1 MDRGRSSDVERLF
14 LTNLNPASVDPE
26 EIVDRDGDAQWLHD
40 GMTAWLG
47 SRDPRPGG
55 AFCILG
61 DKGIGK
67 SILTRRVIAQLR
79 EVHAATTLFVT
90 VDCRPAR
97 SQRDI
102 FQRAASQLL
111 EELKGRRDVA
121 EPLKAAV
128 QAFAAL
134 TRFDEVTL
142 RKAHEHL
149 IQFKVGLDLGGST
162 SLFKWLDTTF
172 GISLTRSKKLIESLE
187 GSISVNAA
195 LLHEAFVQLIEDIH
209 RSAKL
214 RVVLY
219 LDNLEELRHETIA
232 RPISVREEVRGEV
245 EALLDLSEAPL
256 GLIINMRTYYSSV
269 LTRRISKRRTL
280 GPLTRAEHLN
290 ILTRRIQRERSEVKK
305 RVEQDPGIQASLQQ
319 LASMAHTPLA
329 FLAWAEFVLEEG
341 LYANSDMREAL
352 RGRLRNHYPDLV
364 ADIPKIAALFAD
376 NQATVNVEAVRD
388 ACGQSE
394 LILRKLLDQQVLL
407 PDNYWDPSEFHL
419 DPELGFLIGRG
430 GSRDG

>member
-1 MDRGRSSDVERLF
+1 MERLF

-67 SILTRRVIAQLR
+67 SILTRRVIDQLR
-79 EVHAATTLFVT
+79 EIHLATTLFVT

-111 EELKGRRDVA
+111 EELEGRQDVTQA
-121 EPLKAAV
+121 LMAAV
-128 QAFAAL
+128 RAFAAL

-149 IQFKVGLDLGGST
+149 IQFKVGLDLGGAT
-162 SLFKWLDTTF
+162 SLFKWLDTTL

-187 GSISVNAA
+187 GSITVNAS
-195 LLHEAFVQLIEDIH
+195 LLHEAFVQLVEDIH
-209 RSAKL
+209 RTAKL

-219 LDNLEELRHETIA
+219 LDNLEELRHEMIA
-232 RPISVREEVRGEV
+232 RPASVREEVRGEV

-280 GPLTRAEHLN
+280 GPLTAEEHLN
-290 ILTRRIQRERSEVKK
+290 ILSRRIQRERSEIKK
-305 RVEQDPGIQASLQQ
+305 RVEEDPRIQAALRQ
-319 LASMAHTPLA
+319 LADMARTPLA
-329 FLAWAEFVLEEG
+329 FLAWAEYVLEEG
-341 LYANSDMREAL
+341 LYINSDMSAAL
-352 RGRLRNHYPDLV
+352 EGRLRNHYPDLV
-364 ADIPKIAALFAD
+364 SVIPKVAALFAD
-376 NQATVNVEAVRD
+376 NQATVGFEAVRD

-394 LILRKLLDQQVLL
+394 LILKKLLDQQVLL
-407 PDNYWDPSEFHL
+407 PDNYWDPSEYYL
-419 DPELGFLIGRG
+419 DPELHFLIGRG
-430 GSRDG
+430 RSGGD